1 MVRRMLMVRLTD
13 PDRHTAVALLTI
25 WRAPGSKIGWLQLWL
40 AEKRDKKF
48 IRAARILLQG
58 VLSSRSRLRQATW

>member
-1 MVRRMLMVRLTD
+1 MQY
-13 PDRHTAVALLTI
+13 
-25 WRAPGSKIGWLQLWL
+25 GGWLQLWL

-58 VLSSRSRLRQATW
+58 VLSSRSRLRQAALWAAPATGARVQRRNLHANRVDG